1 MRPFL
6 FLLLCSLYIS
16 NAAFTQTG
24 QFAGAK
30 TKALIGKKYNNDR
43 VLPGLPGYQYR
54 QATLLADEG
63 SPEQFVAVVFQKG
76 PTYIVFFGYNED
88 TLKDDYTIL
97 DAMQVKQVKND
108 EAVRVVTCRQSKQA
122 NAELVAVTKQGTAEF
137 SPALRAW
144 RFNRDKRRFEIADT
158 KNVDCMNE
166 GGD

>member
-1 MRPFL
+1 MRNT
-6 FLLLCSLYIS
+6 LLLFACICFTSV
-16 NAAFTQTG
+16 AFAQTG

-43 VLPGLPGYQYR
+43 VLPGLPGYEYR

-108 EAVRVVTCRQSKQA
+108 ESVKVVTCRQSKKT
-122 NAELVAVTKQGTAEF
+122 NAELVAVTKNGSTEF